1 MSKNSDATVG
11 APRTP
16 VEVDQE
22 QVDLEAAK
30 AAERQF
36 RRMRKREMIV
46 AARIQAGEDPDPEDF
61 MARRP
66 ALDYHTS
73 TTGPSLLMKALQAGT
88 PGLTTL
94 Q

>member
-46 AARIQAGEDPDPEDF
+46 AARIQA
-61 MARRP
+61 
-66 ALDYHTS
+66 S
-73 TTGPSLLMKALQAGT
+73 
-88 PGLTTL
+88 
-94 Q
+94 